1 MHDVQQGEGGE
12 QGDPLMPS
20 LFALGQHQALLETRA
35 RLHPSNALY
44 AFLDDIY
51 VTGPPEH
58 TVGQFAIVRE
68 ALARHANIQVHLG
81 KTRAWNSAG
90 EEPPGLLEVLPLQD
104 PENPCWTG
112 NWALPAAE
120 QGVVVLG
127 SPVGS
132 RDFIA
137 AKLAQRLQEQDRLLS
152 RIPRVPELQSAWLL
166 LLYCAAP
173 RSTYLLRTL
182 PPADTAVFAAEHDA
196 AIRRCL
202 ATLLAGGD
210 GDMPLP
216 DLSYRRAQLPL
227 SMGGLGLG
235 SAERLRHAAYWS
247 SWADTV
253 RALRK
258 HQPGVLAAL
267 LRPLQ
272 DASANGTPPSTRA
285 AEQAARFLRSEG
297 FSAPTWARLLEEE
310 AAAPVPRTTRSAPG
324 ARPGWQRAA
333 SKALDKRALEML
345 FNDIDPTSR
354 ALLLS
359 QAGDAASCAFTALPT
374 SADTRVPDAEYRVML
389 LRRLRLP
396 LPLAPKRCPCGGR
409 LDEYGDH
416 RSACAQVGALARRAG
431 PLERAAARICKEAG
445 ARVASHVALRD
456 LNLDVPA
463 GDGRRIEVVA
473 NGLPIWQG
481 AQIAVDATIVS
492 PVRRDGQPR
501 PRADHQP
508 GLALDQAVDRK
519 HRAYPELR
527 EARRCRLVVFGVEV
541 GGRVSRST
549 LTFLRL
555 LARAR
560 ARQRAPWCAA
570 AARQALNQRW
580 KAQAAFA
587 ALRAHACSLLELPI
601 AGPSDPSDD
610 QEVPLGELLAG
621 SLRTDPSRLA

>member
-1 MHDVQQGEGGE
+1 MGDAFRRLVARTLAQQLHEEFQSACAPFQYALSTKAGAEALVRAIRASTESDPRTTVLSVDGVGAYDHISRLSMLSALADRPALAGLLPYAALFYGSPSTYVFYDAEGHAHDVQQGEGGE

-90 EEPPGLLEVLPLQD
+90 EEPPGLLEALPPQD

-112 NWALPAAE
+112 NWARPAAE

-272 DASANGTPPSTRA
+272 DASANGTAREQRNKLPASCAQKASQRQPGRDCRRKMQRHQRHAQHDLLQVQDRAGNARHQKPSTS
-285 AEQAARFLRSEG
+285 ARSRCSSTTSTLRLERCCCH
-297 FSAPTWARLLEEE
+297 RL
-310 AAAPVPRTTRSAPG
+310 AM
-324 ARPGWQRAA
+324 QRAA
-333 SKALDKRALEML
+333 
-345 FNDIDPTSR
+345 PSR
-354 ALLLS
+354 PS
-359 QAGDAASCAFTALPT
+359 
-374 SADTRVPDAEYRVML
+374 
-389 LRRLRLP
+389 
-396 LPLAPKRCPCGGR
+396 
-409 LDEYGDH
+409 
-416 RSACAQVGALARRAG
+416 
-431 PLERAAARICKEAG
+431 
-445 ARVASHVALRD
+445 
-456 LNLDVPA
+456 
-463 GDGRRIEVVA
+463 
-473 NGLPIWQG
+473 
-481 AQIAVDATIVS
+481 
-492 PVRRDGQPR
+492 
-501 PRADHQP
+501 
-508 GLALDQAVDRK
+508 
-519 HRAYPELR
+519 
-527 EARRCRLVVFGVEV
+527 
-541 GGRVSRST
+541 
-549 LTFLRL
+549 
-555 LARAR
+555 
-560 ARQRAPWCAA
+560 QRAPTHEC
-570 AARQALNQRW
+570 RTRSTPS
-580 KAQAAFA
+580 
-587 ALRAHACSLLELPI
+587 HAPPQTPPATPTRPI
-601 AGPSDPSDD
+601 A
-610 QEVPLGELLAG
+610 L
-621 SLRTDPSRLA
+621 SLRWTLG